1 MRFHVKW
8 RLFAFYW
15 QIPAGAIAL
24 VWLSGRNRFSYSTSH
39 FLAGSTLNCVL
50 LGLIFAFDRVF
61 TVWEVCPSAL
71 RERWFGFKTKE
82 FAWEYVIRVGLA
94 DYESPDSCAIEI
106 EYVPAGATR
115 ACWRAQKVNPEE
127 RERFI
132 AALQRFAT
140 RATFDLKQNL

>member
-1 MRFHVKW
+1 MKFRVKW

-15 QIPAGAIAL
+15 QIPAGAIAF
-24 VWLSGRNRFSYSTSH
+24 VRLSGQNRFSYPTSH
-39 FLAGSTLNCVL
+39 FLARSSLNFML

-71 RERWFGFKTKE
+71 RERRFGFKTKE
-82 FAWEYVIRVGLA
+82 IAWEYVIRVGLV
-94 DYESPDSCAIEI
+94 DYQKPDSCAIEI

-115 ACWRAQKVNPEE
+115 ACWLAQKVNPQE

-140 RATFDLKQNL
+140 RTTFDVEQNL